1 MTRLV
6 QTIFEQFL
14 GIPLPFAPVSLILN
28 AIPAIVSFK
37 AIGKKFTLNTSMIIV
52 VSSILTDFVPSVPI
66 TQDILLI
73 SIFGG
78 LINGTAVSLALI
90 GGSSTGGTDFIA
102 VYFAE
107 KKNKDVWNYILMG
120 NGVVLAMAGIL
131 FGWDKALY
139 SIIFQFTSTQVL
151 STVYKRYQKRT
162 LFIITDQPEA
172 VYKEIMENTHHGATL
187 FRGTGLYEQ
196 KERAMVY
203 SVVSADEIKRV
214 LSRVRAADSHA
225 FINCLKTD
233 SLAGRFYRKP
243 ND

>member
-1 MTRLV
+1 MT
-6 QTIFEQFL
+6 
-14 GIPLPFAPVSLILN
+14 A
-28 AIPAIVSFK
+28 
-37 AIGKKFTLNTSMIIV
+37 
-52 VSSILTDFVPSVPI
+52 
-66 TQDILLI
+66 
-73 SIFGG
+73 G
-78 LINGTAVSLALI
+78 L
-90 GGSSTGGTDFIA
+90 
-102 VYFAE
+102 
-107 KKNKDVWNYILMG
+107 
-120 NGVVLAMAGIL
+120 L

-139 SIIFQFTSTQVL
+139 SIIFQFASTQVL
-151 STVYKRYQKRT
+151 GTVYKRYQKRT

>member
-1 MTRLV
+1 M
-6 QTIFEQFL
+6 
-14 GIPLPFAPVSLILN
+14 
-28 AIPAIVSFK
+28 
-37 AIGKKFTLNTSMIIV
+37 
-52 VSSILTDFVPSVPI
+52 
-66 TQDILLI
+66 
-73 SIFGG
+73 
-78 LINGTAVSLALI
+78 
-90 GGSSTGGTDFIA
+90 
-102 VYFAE
+102 
-107 KKNKDVWNYILMG
+107 
-120 NGVVLAMAGIL
+120 
-131 FGWDKALY
+131 
-139 SIIFQFTSTQVL
+139 L